1 MMMMLIMITM
11 DVWRSLPAWLHMNL
25 ATTIHLKPHRLW
37 NQAGCWRQTISY
49 HLKCDAA
56 KEACRCI
63 ATSST
68 MSSLSCSIRNGP
80 ANPKVT
86 LASGTAVPLHLEGLQ
101 RVFIIDSHAEVD
113 VGQSKKWRMAL
124 IQRHVRDGSYPTSKK
139 AKSKKQKAKG
149 KQVKRHKVQ

>member
-1 MMMMLIMITM
+1 MQKCANPHYITHITTTIPENMMMMLMMITM
-11 DVWRSLPAWLHMNL
+11 NVWRPRLAWLHMNL
-25 ATTIHLKPHRLW
+25 APMTHLKRHKLW

-49 HLKCDAA
+49 HLKCDAG

-86 LASGTAVPLHLEGLQ
+86 LAGACGCHHQVLRQCLFTLRGCSAFSSLTGYAIDLFFF
-101 RVFIIDSHAEVD
+101 VFLLALLKRT
-113 VGQSKKWRMAL
+113 VGC
-124 IQRHVRDGSYPTSKK
+124 
-139 AKSKKQKAKG
+139 
-149 KQVKRHKVQ
+149 

>member
-1 MMMMLIMITM
+1 MMMMLMMITM
-11 DVWRSLPAWLHMNL
+11 DVWRPRLAWLHMNL
-25 ATTIHLKPHRLW
+25 APMSHLKPHRLW

-68 MSSLSCSIRNGP
+68 MSSLSSSIRNGP

-86 LASGTAVPLHLEGLQ
+86 L
-101 RVFIIDSHAEVD
+101 D
-113 VGQSKKWRMAL
+113 V
-124 IQRHVRDGSYPTSKK
+124 V
-139 AKSKKQKAKG
+139 
-149 KQVKRHKVQ
+149 